1 VSLEAGGEDDG
12 VFDGE
17 AGALAEVGAD
27 GVSGIAED
35 GDAADDPGKRCQA
48 VLNFCADRVFGISM
62 SSGIGAC
69 QPAKSF

>member
-48 VLNFCADRVFGISM
+48 VPELLRRSRFRHF
-62 SSGIGAC
+62 
-69 QPAKSF
+69 Q